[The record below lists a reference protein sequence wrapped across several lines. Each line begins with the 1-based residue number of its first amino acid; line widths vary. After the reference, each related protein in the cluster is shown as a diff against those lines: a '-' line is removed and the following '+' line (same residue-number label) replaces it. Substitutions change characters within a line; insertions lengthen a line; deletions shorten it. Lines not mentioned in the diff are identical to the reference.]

1 MEDRIFD
8 QNYVVRE
15 ALDDLLGKV
24 ATREKMIES
33 ARQLAERKKEE
44 KTSVVLKNFEHLMV
58 DFVSFYQPILEK
70 IQTFKT
76 NLQNAMSDSKSLLS
90 SVKGVLEVTKSIE
103 GMSPKVKELETDQD
117 ELDRTIKD
125 KVATL
130 EKVKTLFDKVHPY
143 TGGNGSSA
151 REDAE
156 DSGRTKTTKKTSS
169 KN

>member
-143 TGGNGSSA
+143 IGGNGAAA
-151 REDAE
+151 REE
-156 DSGRTKTTKKTSS
+156 IGDSGKTRTVRKTSS
-169 KN
+169 KS

>member
-1 MEDRIFD
+1 
-8 QNYVVRE
+8 
-15 ALDDLLGKV
+15 
-24 ATREKMIES
+24 MIES

-143 TGGNGSSA
+143 VGGNGAGA
-151 REDAE
+151 REEIE
-156 DSGRTKTTKKTSS
+156 DSGKTKTVRKTSS
-169 KN
+169 KS